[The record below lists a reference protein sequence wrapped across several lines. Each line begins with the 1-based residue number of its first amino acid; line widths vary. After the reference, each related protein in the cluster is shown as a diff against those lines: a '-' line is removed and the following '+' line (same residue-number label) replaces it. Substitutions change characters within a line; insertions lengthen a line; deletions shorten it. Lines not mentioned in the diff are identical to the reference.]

1 MTTTNPEQPMNP
13 SLSAAE
19 KDSLVKLHYSQEG
32 VAELILNRPE
42 KHNAFDDTIIQL
54 MLEKLELAEKNAG
67 TQILVLRSNG
77 KHFSAGADLS
87 WMKRMAANSHSDNI
101 EDAANLAKLMGVLNN
116 FSHPTLA
123 LIQGATYGGA
133 VGLAACCDIVLAQ
146 DNARFCLSEVKIGLT
161 PATISPYVIRA
172 IGERQARR
180 FFLTAEVINATD
192 ALHMGLVHK
201 LVSSYEELTES
212 ADAMI
217 QQLKQNSPK
226 AVTAAKELILNV
238 SQKDISAE
246 LIQHTI
252 ECIADI
258 RVSNEGQEGLSAFLN
273 KRRPS
278 WVSEEK

>member
-1 MTTTNPEQPMNP
+1 MTINTEQPM
-13 SLSAAE
+13 SHHHSSGTIDEMVTL
-19 KDSLVKLHYSQEG
+19 LYSQDG

-42 KHNAFDDTIIQL
+42 KHNAFDDSIIQL
-54 MLEKLELAEKNAG
+54 MIEKLEVAEKNPS
-67 TQILVLRSNG
+67 TRILILKSNG

-87 WMKRMAANSHSDNI
+87 WMKRMATNSHTDNLK
-101 EDAANLAKLMGVLNN
+101 DAANLAKLMQALYH
-116 FSHPTLA
+116 FSHPTIA

-180 FFLTAEVINATD
+180 FFLTAEVITATE
-192 ALHMGLVHK
+192 ALQMGLVHK
-201 LVSSYEELTES
+201 LVGSFEALNES

-226 AVTAAKELILNV
+226 AITAAKDLICNV

-258 RVSNEGQEGLSAFLN
+258 RVSEEGQEGLSAFLN